1 MKKKRLKKNKGILFW
16 VTGLSGSGKTRIAK
30 KIVGEITKSYGKTIV
45 LSGDDIRN
53 IFKLKGYSYKDRL
66 ETVFK
71 YCKLAKKITSQNVNV
86 ILAVIGMMDKL
97 RNWNR
102 KNQSNYVEIF
112 IKSDLKKIIKANKKK
127 LYHKKISK
135 IVGID
140 IKPEFPKKPHITII
154 NNFDK
159 DINSLSREL
168 IKKINYLLKN

>member
-1 MKKKRLKKNKGILFW
+1 MKKIKLKRSKGILFW
-16 VTGLSGSGKTRIAK
+16 ITGLSGSGKTRIAK
-30 KIVGEITKSYGKTIV
+30 RIVGEITKSYGKTIV

-66 ETVFK
+66 DTVFK

-86 ILAVIGMMDKL
+86 IFAVIGMMEKL

-102 KNQSNYVEIF
+102 KRQSNYVEIF
-112 IKSDLKKIIKANKKK
+112 IESDLKKIIKAKKKK

-140 IKPEFPKKPHITII
+140 IKPEFPKKPHIKIK

-159 DINSLSREL
+159 DINYLSKEV
-168 IKKINYLLKN
+168 IKKIKNLLY

>member
-1 MKKKRLKKNKGILFW
+1 MKKIKLKRSKGILFW
-16 VTGLSGSGKTRIAK
+16 ITGLSGSGKTRIAK
-30 KIVGEITKSYGKTIV
+30 RIVGEITKSYGKTIV

-66 ETVFK
+66 DTVFK

-86 ILAVIGMMDKL
+86 IFAVIGMMEKL

-102 KNQSNYVEIF
+102 KRQSNYVEIF
-112 IKSDLKKIIKANKKK
+112 IESDVKKIIKAKKKK

-140 IKPEFPKKPHITII
+140 IKPEFPKKPHIKIK

-159 DINSLSREL
+159 DINYLSKEV
-168 IKKINYLLKN
+168 IKKIKNLLY

>member
-1 MKKKRLKKNKGILFW
+1 MKKIKLKKNKGILFW
-16 VTGLSGSGKTRIAK
+16 ITGLSGSGKTRIAK
-30 KIVGEITKSYGKTIV
+30 RIIGEITKSYGKTIV

-66 ETVFK
+66 DTVFK

-86 ILAVIGMMDKL
+86 IFAVIGMMEKL

-102 KNQSNYVEIF
+102 KKQSNYVEIF
-112 IKSDLKKIIKANKKK
+112 IKSDLKKIIKAKKKK
-127 LYHKKISK
+127 LYHKKTSK

-140 IKPEFPKKPHITII
+140 IKPEFPKKPHIKII

-159 DINSLSREL
+159 DINYLSGEV
-168 IKKINYLLKN
+168 IKKIKNLLY

>member
-1 MKKKRLKKNKGILFW
+1 MKKIKLKKNKGILFW

-30 KIVGEITKSYGKTIV
+30 RIVGDITKSYGKTIV

-66 ETVFK
+66 DTVFK
-71 YCKLAKKITSQNVNV
+71 YCKLAKNITSQNVNV
-86 ILAVIGMMDKL
+86 IFAVIGMMDKI
-97 RNWNR
+97 RSWNR
-102 KNQSNYVEIF
+102 KNQNNYVEIF
-112 IKSDLKKIIKANKKK
+112 IKSDLKKIIKAKKKK

-140 IKPEFPKKPHITII
+140 IQPEFPKNPHIKII

-159 DINSLSREL
+159 DINYLSKEVV
-168 IKKINYLLKN
+168 KKIKNLLY

>member
-1 MKKKRLKKNKGILFW
+1 MKKIKLKKNKGILFW

-53 IFKLKGYSYKDRL
+53 IFKLKGYSFKDRL

-71 YCKLAKKITSQNVNV
+71 YCKLAKKITSQNINV
-86 ILAVIGMMDKL
+86 IFAVIGMMDKL
-97 RNWNR
+97 RRWNR

-112 IKSDLKKIIKANKKK
+112 IKSDLKRIIKAKKKK

-140 IKPEFPKKPHITII
+140 IKPEFPKKPHIKIV

-159 DINSLSREL
+159 NINDLSREV
-168 IKKINYLLKN
+168 IKKIKNLLKY